1 MDSTIMW
8 PLRGNDYRAPKDKM
22 ESEFTIRSAIPV
34 QDSAALFTLM
44 YEIYKTT
51 EMMCEALSEKYPD
64 QSILEEDLKEYAGLP
79 GALFLVAEANS
90 KLSGYVC
97 AKPLRQSKLAHTAYL
112 NMGIASNS
120 RGKQLGRTLLEAA
133 MQKITNDGIIEIVY
147 LNVRADNEPAV
158 RLYESSGFETIA
170 VLDRD
175 TKYNGQ
181 YFTGLLMRRFV

>member
-1 MDSTIMW
+1 
-8 PLRGNDYRAPKDKM
+8 M
-22 ESEFTIRSAIPV
+22 ESEFTIRSAIAA
-34 QDSAALFTLM
+34 QDSAAILALM
-44 YEIYKTT
+44 DEIYKTT
-51 EMMCEALSEKYPD
+51 EMMCEALSEKYPN
-64 QSILEEDLKEYAGLP
+64 QECLKADLAEYASLP
-79 GALFLVAEANS
+79 GALFLVAEANL
-90 KLSGYVC
+90 KLSGYIC

-112 NMGIASNS
+112 NMGIASDA
-120 RGKQLGRTLLEAA
+120 RGKQLGRSLLKAA
-133 MQKITNDGIIEIVY
+133 MEKIQQDRIVEIIY